1 MLSFHLFPVALHPA
15 PQLVR
20 PVRAV
25 EDPVAAE
32 AEVDAGPPVRAGKLG
47 IGAGQDCF
55 DVQTTYNAPI
65 KALKYTALHGRIP
78 TTILLVILASD
89 LRMF

>member
-1 MLSFHLFPVALHPA
+1 MLSFYLFPVALHPA

-25 EDPVAAE
+25 EDAVAAE

-55 DVQTTYNAPI
+55 DAQTTYNAPKSFEI
-65 KALKYTALHGRIP
+65 HGP
-78 TTILLVILASD
+78 SWPHTYYSNFV
-89 LRMF
+89 